1 MQFDK
6 NQKLVL
12 NKETLEQ
19 YANRFDNSTRKEFI
33 GEMLRYLREMAGLT
47 QTELCALIGIK
58 SGTYST
64 YENETRETPA
74 EIIVR
79 LSLLYDIP
87 CDLILQKDRFS
98 KEKFVSAEQFNQLD
112 AQLDELREEVFN
124 KQDELNP
131 EFKSILETMVD
142 AFGDVA
148 EKLKDFNENAKL
160 NDNK

>member
-6 NQKLVL
+6 NQKIVL

-47 QTELCALIGIK
+47 QTGLCALIGIK
-58 SGTYST
+58 AGTYST
-64 YENETRETPA
+64 YENGTRETPA